1 MRLIKPVGVKVNAK
15 LLICAMKEIIKR
27 LLKKLGVYSF
37 FFRTVFENRL
47 ILKSIQCSLRY
58 RRLAKAAKRKPK
70 GEKIRVLF
78 IVSEIA
84 KWKEQSLYEAMEQ
97 SGEFHPIVGI
107 SAWNKQS
114 GLSVEDLEVVH
125 KRAETFFDK
134 LGDRHVRTVTCE
146 NGCKNYHDLSEFKPD
161 IVFYTEQW
169 SPCAKQHPFDV
180 SKYVL
185 TCFLP
190 YYVPDFGITFL
201 DCHQQVER
209 MSWTYFCLGNEWA
222 KLYYRSLL
230 LTCHSCRF
238 VVTGHPALD
247 RINLASWRNPS
258 EGYVIYA
265 PHFSFPHPMQ
275 GDFYTIGT
283 FDWNGVQ
290 ILEYAEAH
298 PEIKWIFKP
307 HPILRGLLSKF
318 GVMSK
323 DEVDDYYERWE
334 RIGLTSYDSD
344 YQELFLES
352 RVMITD
358 SGSFLP
364 EYGSTG
370 RPVIRLIC
378 AKNKHIPPK
387 AAREVYDTYYNVRNL
402 DEMYSAFKM
411 VIEERRDPNREN
423 RIAAVRAAGLT
434 GNDASAN
441 IVNYLLGVFN
451 RT

>member
-1 MRLIKPVGVKVNAK
+1 
-15 LLICAMKEIIKR
+15 MKELVKTF
-27 LLKKLGVYSF
+27 LKKLGVYTF

-47 ILKSIQCSLRY
+47 ILKSIQCSWRY
-58 RRLAKAAKRKPK
+58 HRLAKAAKQKSR

-84 KWKEQSLYEAMEQ
+84 KWKEQSLYEAMEE
-97 SGEFHPIVGI
+97 SGEFYPIVGI

-114 GLSVEDLEVVH
+114 GLSVDELDAVH
-125 KRAETFFDK
+125 RRAEEFFDRM
-134 LGDRHVRTVTCE
+134 GDRHVRTVTCE
-146 NGCKNYHDLSEFKPD
+146 EGRKVYHDLSEFKPD

-169 SPCAKQHPFDV
+169 SPCPKQHPFEV
-180 SKYVL
+180 SKYAL

-190 YYVPDFGITFL
+190 YYVPDFGITQI

-209 MSWTYFCLGNEWA
+209 MSWTYFCLGKEWA
-222 KLYYRSLL
+222 RLYRRSLF

-247 RINLASWRNPS
+247 WFNHESGREPK
-258 EGYVIYA
+258 EGLVIYA
-265 PHFSFPHPMQ
+265 PHFSFPHPLQ
-275 GDFYTIGT
+275 GEFYTIGT
-283 FDWNGVQ
+283 FDWNGMQ
-290 ILEYAEAH
+290 ILEYAESH
-298 PEIKWIFKP
+298 PEIKWAFKP

-323 DEVDDYYERWE
+323 EEVDDYYDRWE
-334 RIGLTSYDSD
+334 RIGIACYDAD

-378 AKNKHIPPK
+378 AKNKHIPPN
-387 AAREVYDTYYNVRNL
+387 AAKDVYDTYYNAGNL
-402 DEMYSAFKM
+402 DEMYSVLKE
-411 VIEERRDPNREN
+411 VVEEGRDPNREI
-423 RIAAVRAAGLT
+423 RINAVYGAGLT
-434 GNDASAN
+434 GQDASAN
-441 IVNYLLGVFN
+441 IVLYILKTFG
-451 RT
+451 RI

>member
-1 MRLIKPVGVKVNAK
+1 MKELIKNF
-15 LLICAMKEIIKR
+15 
-27 LLKKLGVYSF
+27 LKKLGVYTF
-37 FFRTVFENRL
+37 LFRTVFENRL
-47 ILKSIQCSLRY
+47 IFKSFQCSWRY
-58 RRLAKAAKRKPK
+58 RRLAKAAKRKPRN
-70 GEKIRVLF
+70 EKIRVLF

-97 SGEFHPIVGI
+97 SGEFYPIVGI

-114 GLSVEDLEVVH
+114 GLSVEELEAVH
-125 KRAETFFDK
+125 KRAEAFFDK
-134 LGDRHVRTVTCE
+134 LGDRHVRTVTSE
-146 NGCKNYHDLSEFKPD
+146 NGLHVYHDLSEFKPD

-169 SPCAKQHPFDV
+169 SPCPKQHPFEV
-180 SKYVL
+180 SKYAL

-190 YYVPDFGITFL
+190 YYVPDFGITQI

-209 MSWTYFCLGNEWA
+209 MSWTYFCLGKEWA
-222 KLYYRSLL
+222 RLYRRSLF
-230 LTCHSCRF
+230 LTCQSCRF

-247 RINLASWRNPS
+247 WFNRESDRKPQ

-265 PHFSFPHPMQ
+265 PHFSFPHPTQ

-283 FDWNGVQ
+283 FDWNGFE
-290 ILEYAEAH
+290 ILKYAEAH
-298 PEIKWIFKP
+298 PKIKWVFKP
-307 HPILRGLLSKF
+307 HPILRKILAEV

-323 DEVDDYYERWE
+323 TEVDDYYARWE
-334 RIGLTSYDSD
+334 HIGLASYDSD
-344 YQELFLES
+344 YQDLFIES

-370 RPVIRLIC
+370 RPIIRLIC
-378 AKNKHIPPK
+378 AKNKHIPPR

-411 VIEERRDPNREN
+411 VVEDGRDPNREN
-423 RIAAVRAAGLT
+423 RIAAVYAAGLT
-434 GNDASAN
+434 GCDASAN
-441 IVNYLLGVFN
+441 IINYLLDVFN
-451 RT
+451 RK

>member
-1 MRLIKPVGVKVNAK
+1 
-15 LLICAMKEIIKR
+15 MKETIKN
-27 LLKKLGVYSF
+27 LLKKLGVYTF

-47 ILKSIQCSLRY
+47 ILKTIQCSWRY
-58 RRLAKAAKRKPK
+58 RRLTKAAKQKPR
-70 GEKIRVLF
+70 GQKIRVLF

-84 KWKEQSLYEAMEQ
+84 KWKEQSLYEAMER
-97 SGEFHPIVGI
+97 SDEFYPIVGI

-114 GLSVEDLEVVH
+114 GLSVEELDAVH
-125 KRAETFFDK
+125 KRAEAFFDR

-146 NGCKNYHDLSEFKPD
+146 HGRKNYHALSEFKPD

-169 SPCAKQHPFDV
+169 SPCPKQHPFDV
-180 SKYVL
+180 SKYAL

-209 MSWTYFCLGNEWA
+209 MSWVYFCLGKEWA
-222 KLYYRSLL
+222 RLYRRSLWF
-230 LTCHSCRF
+230 TCHSCRF

-247 RINLASWRNPS
+247 KFNRESGRKPK

-298 PEIKWIFKP
+298 PEIKWVFKP

-323 DEVDDYYERWE
+323 EDVDNYYERWE
-334 RIGLTSYDSD
+334 HIGLASYDSN

-352 RVMITD
+352 HVMITD

-378 AKNKHIPPK
+378 EKNMHVPPK

-402 DEMYSAFKM
+402 DEMYSTFKM
-411 VIEERRDPNREN
+411 VIEDGRDPNREK

-434 GNDASAN
+434 DCDASEN
-441 IVNYLLGVFN
+441 IINYLLWVFN